1 MLATCDRVKYRL
13 YRLPTLTYIRVAC
26 SVACSRH
33 LSTGNNPVLRYEPK
47 LPAQALCRYVVF
59 GFLTMIEQRKKPTL
73 FKSKSFSFYNNAEG
87 RMNERKQIDDSDK
100 QRHYSPERMR
110 FGQHADVKY
119 EHSNH
124 QSPTSIT
131 GRGSITARVPIK
143 RRKSFMPTTDA
154 FHANEDSLSSPAN
167 GRKVFRPTFAVIEMD
182 GEKGTNIAEE
192 ASPLKSPSRRRN
204 SFIPAAL
211 QGVSLSPKPA
221 LKKLTASTLQRRT
234 KPPLLRTLSYSAST
248 DTYATETDHSENTRS
263 AASTPTSTSSSDSQ
277 PISDEHS
284 LENISENVEG
294 AKFLTE
300 TPTHFDNAVGLYKS
314 SRSTIS
320 PQNVDDVGGS
330 CRKVKNETK
339 MNVLPAV
346 SLAVAT
352 FLWRYMKAIAAT
364 LNLQTATARIW
375 TTLFDIVIE
384 AVSIMVDVMSY
395 ALTIMLRIFEASML
409 WFMQQVYIRQAFI
422 YLYNSFKNRRKSG
435 EEVVNEVDGD
445 PTKTNELPLS
455 PTTEKGNRRP
465 MRFLIVPKD
474 MVRRRSMRAGTK
486 L

>member
-1 MLATCDRVKYRL
+1 
-13 YRLPTLTYIRVAC
+13 
-26 SVACSRH
+26 
-33 LSTGNNPVLRYEPK
+33 
-47 LPAQALCRYVVF
+47 
-59 GFLTMIEQRKKPTL
+59 
-73 FKSKSFSFYNNAEG
+73 
-87 RMNERKQIDDSDK
+87 
-100 QRHYSPERMR
+100 
-110 FGQHADVKY
+110 
-119 EHSNH
+119 
-124 QSPTSIT
+124 
-131 GRGSITARVPIK
+131 
-143 RRKSFMPTTDA
+143 
-154 FHANEDSLSSPAN
+154 
-167 GRKVFRPTFAVIEMD
+167 
-182 GEKGTNIAEE
+182 
-192 ASPLKSPSRRRN
+192 
-204 SFIPAAL
+204 
-211 QGVSLSPKPA
+211 
-221 LKKLTASTLQRRT
+221 
-234 KPPLLRTLSYSAST
+234 
-248 DTYATETDHSENTRS
+248 
-263 AASTPTSTSSSDSQ
+263 
-277 PISDEHS
+277 
-284 LENISENVEG
+284 
-294 AKFLTE
+294 
-300 TPTHFDNAVGLYKS
+300 
-314 SRSTIS
+314 
-320 PQNVDDVGGS
+320 
-330 CRKVKNETK
+330 

-474 MVRRRSMRAGTK
+474 MVRKRSMRAGTK